1 MRHVILHGHI
11 FKNAGTTF
19 DWSLSRSFGH
29 AFLDHRDDHA
39 MRSQGA
45 AYLAGILSSKTELL
59 ALSSHHLP
67 RVLPAVPDLCH
78 HHIYLLRHP
87 LLRVR
92 SVYNFERV
100 QQADTLGAK
109 AAKRMTFK
117 EYVLWRMELKT
128 PATIRNFQTLYLAT
142 VRRRRQGRS
151 CDAVDFAD
159 AMDFAQ
165 SLPALG
171 IVEYYDESMVLL
183 EESLRPHFPA
193 LDLAYIRQNV
203 SLTNAS
209 DLDDNQAI
217 ADMLQELGE
226 VAAMV
231 IDRNSYDLA
240 LYQASLERFRTTMGS
255 TPDFAAKLD
264 DFRKRCAQLRGR

>member
-45 AYLAGILSSKTELL
+45 ACLEGIFSSKPEIR
-59 ALSSHHLP
+59 ALSTHHLP
-67 RVLPAVPDLCH
+67 RALPALSDLCH
-78 HHIYLLRHP
+78 HRIYLLRHP
-87 LLRVR
+87 LLRMR

-100 QQADTLGAK
+100 QRADTLGAK

-117 EYVLWRMELKT
+117 DYVVWRMEAKT
-128 PATIRNFQTLYLAT
+128 PATIRNLQTLYLARP
-142 VRRRRQGRS
+142 RRPRQGRS
-151 CDAVDFAD
+151 CDAADFAE
-159 AMDFAQ
+159 AMDFAK

-171 IVEYYDESMVLL
+171 IVEHYDESMVLL
-183 EESLRPHFPA
+183 EESLRPYFPT

-203 SLTNAS
+203 SLAHAN
-209 DLDDNQAI
+209 DLGDDRAI
-217 ADMLQELGE
+217 AHTLQELGE
-226 VAAMV
+226 AAAMV

-240 LYQASLERFRTTMGS
+240 LYQASLERFRAAVSGTS
-255 TPDFAAKLD
+255 DFAAKLA